1 MKLKRILVLVAI
13 VSTVVGGYG
22 ITSTNKA
29 EPTKAT
35 FKKVAISENEKSQTE
50 DTKQVGIVLGEE
62 TLGAVEQVKDEI
74 TSESKTSS
82 VVSSDNTSAS
92 TSNTTSNQQPT
103 SQQSSSSNSS
113 SSNTNSNTNQN
124 KVEQPSKPIESKP
137 EVKPEVKPTEPE
149 VVKPQEEVKNYQIGN
164 CGVLYNTESEAYA
177 AADKKFDDFSDPTKY
192 VSSYLVYSTYDKW
205 SINYYYT
212 YW

>member
-137 EVKPEVKPTEPE
+137 EVKPE
-149 VVKPQEEVKNYQIGN
+149 EEVKNYQIGN